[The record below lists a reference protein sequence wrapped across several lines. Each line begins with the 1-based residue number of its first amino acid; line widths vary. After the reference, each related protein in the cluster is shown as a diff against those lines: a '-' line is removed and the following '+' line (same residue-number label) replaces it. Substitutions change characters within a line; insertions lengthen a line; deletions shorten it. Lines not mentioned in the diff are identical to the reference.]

1 MSSID
6 NENFKRGLSIGLS
19 LGGAQVMDGNLMPSW
34 LSAADGKDNI
44 SYYALQHGGYCNIYE
59 PIYLK
64 DMIES
69 LREEKLHKV
78 GRVSVNVAGNISTS
92 ELQYTD
98 SSKVMD
104 MYSSL
109 KYITGLGVDYNR
121 DRYYTM
127 YLLNI
132 EDKDKVKNNFNI
144 GAYICCKTVG
154 DINNVKNVADIY
166 VNKNRQPNTTN
177 HRQLTDNSFRFE
189 YVWTPGNEPSKFNCV
204 AYSCVDAANTEI
216 FFPLGSAKGADGT
229 TYTNQNIMHS
239 SNKLL
244 RYVTQSSTVYN
255 IYSYD
260 VFTGVEVLEGAF
272 YIPSSSYLGRYIVS
286 GGKLYCIY
294 SNKLYSSSSSESSG
308 WRQLATISTTSGRTT
323 LGSMDIKDNIIYFA
337 YSGISSSNAYTA
349 PTIYTFDTVNETLVK
364 NDVPTNY
371 NSYFRSNKIEMIDS
385 YNFRVGFKNPNNNY
399 IGCAI
404 YNITNKT
411 FSYDFDMMY
420 FADFNSGGTYISI
433 YNTSDGFYTNRNSNN
448 LYRVDTLGATC
459 LSFTSADINA
469 SSTRNGLNVAVDITY

>member
-19 LGGAQVMDGNLMPSW
+19 LGGAQVIGGNLIPDW
-34 LSAADGKDNI
+34 LSAAEGKDNVL
-44 SYYALQHGGYCNIYE
+44 YYALTHSGYCNIYE

-64 DMIES
+64 DM
-69 LREEKLHKV
+69 REFLNTNKIYTV
-78 GRVSVNVAGNISTS
+78 GMVSVDVAGNISTS

-98 SSKVMD
+98 SSKIMD
-104 MYSSL
+104 LYSSL
-109 KYITGLGVDYNR
+109 NYITGLGVSYNR
-121 DRYYTM
+121 NRYYNM

-132 EDKDKVKNNFNI
+132 DDKDKITNNFNI

-154 DINNVKNVADIY
+154 DISNVKEDVNIY
-166 VNKNRQPNTTN
+166 VNKNKQPNTTN

-189 YVWTPGNEPSKFNCV
+189 YVWTPGNEPNKFNCV
-204 AYSCVDAANTEI
+204 AYSSVDAANTEI
-216 FFPLGSAKGADGT
+216 FYPLGNAKGADGT
-229 TYTNQNIMHS
+229 TYTNQNIMRN

-244 RYVTQSSTVYN
+244 RYVAQSSTVYDV
-255 IYSYD
+255 YSYD
-260 VFTGVEVLEGAF
+260 VFTGIEVLEGTF
-272 YIPSSSYLGRYIVS
+272 YAPSASYLGRYIVS

-337 YSGISSSNAYTA
+337 YSGVSSSKASTA
-349 PTIYTFDTVNETLVK
+349 PTIYTFDTVSETLVK

-371 NSYFRSNKIEMIDS
+371 NNYFRSNKIEMIDS
-385 YNFRVGFKNPNNNY
+385 DNFRVGFKNSTNNY

-404 YNITNKT
+404 YNITSKT

-420 FADFNSGGTYISI
+420 LADFYYGNTYVSI
-433 YNTSDGFYTNRNSNN
+433 YYTSDGFYTNRTDSNIYKVN
-448 LYRVDTLGATC
+448 TLGATC
-459 LSFTSADINA
+459 LSFTSADIDA
-469 SSTRNGLNVAVDITY
+469 QSTGVGLNVAVDITY